1 MDVNEAEEAFTDL
14 ALDMLPS
21 ETLFDIIIQMDIRS
35 ITSLCRSNKSRFSE
49 FCNDDYLWMKLLE
62 RDYPNFLIVGDPRK
76 HYMNIYES
84 KGNEYPY
91 QLTINDAMQIMI
103 PGNQYP
109 AGTRAYRLYSRIQIY
124 DLVADGWSTR
134 YTAFEYFFNLDNQQL
149 EDIRDDLSDELYS
162 MLIEIDD
169 NEEVSIFPARID
181 IRWQVTSNPQ
191 ADRIL
196 PHRLIDHDN
205 DINTREDFRD
215 YFSQGIY
222 QFLKPNTDLIFDMQ
236 DPVFDPNGPGYRII
250 VTLIEILI

>member
-1 MDVNEAEEAFTDL
+1 MDVNGAEEAFTDL

-124 DLVADGWSTR
+124 DHAINGWSTK

-149 EDIRDDLSDELYS
+149 EDIGYDLSDELYS
-162 MLIEIDD
+162 KLIEIDD
-169 NEEVSIFPARID
+169 DGEVSIFPHFAAID

-205 DINTREDFRD
+205 DINTREDFCD

-222 QFLKPNTDLIFDMQ
+222 QLLKPDTDLIFNI
-236 DPVFDPNGPGYRII
+236 VFYPNSPGIRII